1 MAIQNT
7 DSSDSTVAA
16 ILNHRP
22 EIHTKQH
29 VKWRAL
35 EKRCLKPRATKM
47 ACCKLLDATEF
58 RPVEDCSP
66 LNSGTADIA
75 ALQVNNFDLTFIS
88 DCLRFHA
95 RACRTERCGTLLVR
109 RG

>member
-7 DSSDSTVAA
+7 DSSDSTVAS

-47 ACCKLLDATEF
+47 ARGKVFNPTKF
-58 RPVEDCSP
+58 GPIEDCSRLAP
-66 LNSGTADIA
+66 SIA
-75 ALQVNNFDLTFIS
+75 YVRACQVNNFDVTSIYE
-88 DCLRFHA
+88 CLSFRA
-95 RACRTERCGTLLVR
+95 RARTHGHLLVSF
-109 RG
+109 